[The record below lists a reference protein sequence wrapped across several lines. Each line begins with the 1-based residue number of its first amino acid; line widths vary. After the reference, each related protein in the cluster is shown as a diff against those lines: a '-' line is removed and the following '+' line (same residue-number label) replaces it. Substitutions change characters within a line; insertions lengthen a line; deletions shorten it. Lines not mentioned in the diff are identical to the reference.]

1 MKNIYILIIAM
12 FSLILNSCGQKDER
26 NYDGYTDLEIKTEK
40 CLDKMFGDNNT
51 DWKELKTIFENY
63 FSSGKISNS
72 KDPLEKQYEDILSYW
87 ERPTMQFP
95 IFTEK
100 QKVIAIKE
108 KLGMTEQDILKKRQL
123 DCFTNKY
130 IENKSKVDTT
140 SSFYAFG
147 ATLETLK
154 EIPNISPGLIA
165 GAIKMTMDKDDLKK
179 ELYQKTIV
187 LLYCFD
193 MTLFLTDGKE

>member
-1 MKNIYILIIAM
+1 MKNIYILIIAI
-12 FSLILNSCGQKDER
+12 FFLTFNSCGQKNEK
-26 NYDGYTDLEIKTEK
+26 NYNGYTDLEIKTEK
-40 CLDKMFGDNNT
+40 CLDKMFEDNDV
-51 DWKELKTIFENY
+51 DWIELKTIFENY

-100 QKVIAIKE
+100 KKVIEIRE
-108 KLGMTEQDILKKRQL
+108 KLGLEEQDIKKKKQL
-123 DCFTNKY
+123 DCFTNNY
-130 IENKSKVDTT
+130 IENKAKVDTT
-140 SSFYAFG
+140 SSFYAYG

-154 EIPNISPGLIA
+154 EISDISPGLVA
-165 GAIKMTMDKDDLKK
+165 GAIKMTMNKSDLKK

-187 LLYCFD
+187 LLFCFD